1 MNTRV
6 HRVFSG
12 LDETLAVE
20 TGSQTLYNLSTG
32 AINLADREIGFYD
45 ADTLTSVDTTGAN
58 RLTTETGKIIIAMG
72 YDSTGN
78 GTVDTVI
85 KSLPIEISKLVRVT
99 KQGYECPV
107 APVKRFTW
115 TNTDCDTEY
124 CFKVNINSVALSQDL
139 GFNTLYKTFGAT
151 TDCCVDGCDT
161 CGGGDCD
168 ALADLLVADVNSDLD
183 GFLVATKQANN
194 TLAFAN
200 EDVSVFDAPAADFM
214 TFTAGGST
222 FSALIPDLSGDDAAA
237 ATALETA
244 IQAVITAN
252 GLGGTATV
260 TRNGAGDYSLAITS
274 NYIESID
281 FYDASV
287 STTVAAISTTAT
299 AVTDGCP
306 SVYIEAN
313 FSAIA
318 DFCHLPV
325 NLVEPN
331 GVTFDLYGDC
341 AFDCNFTVTD
351 VRSLQYEKG
360 NAITVKDMEEEAS
373 GYGVDN
379 WYRFTKLVQPNPTR
393 TLLTDT
399 SKNYAVYTIEH
410 QDLHEGAPSGHYFR
424 SNWQTIIA
432 VGTGTVNCA
441 LGTVADS
448 TLEGLLDTYLA
459 V

>member
-12 LDETLAVE
+12 LDETDSIMSAG
-20 TGSQTLYNLSTG
+20 TTLYNITTG
-32 AINLADREIGFYD
+32 AINLDDREVGIFD
-45 ADTLTSVDTTGAN
+45 SETLTSLNPGTVITSQSGTVFF
-58 RLTTETGKIIIAMG
+58 AMG

-78 GTVDTVI
+78 GTVDKVV
-85 KSLPIEISKLVRVT
+85 KSLPIEISKIT
-99 KQGYECPV
+99 KISKQAYQCAV

-124 CFKVNINSVALSQDL
+124 CFKVNINSVAISQDL
-139 GFNTLYKTFGAT
+139 GYNTLYKTFGAT

-168 ALADLLVADVNSDLD
+168 ALADLLVTDINTDKDA
-183 GFLVATKQANN
+183 FLVATKQANN
-194 TLAFAN
+194 TLAFSN
-200 EDVSVFDAPAADFM
+200 EDVSVFDAPTADFM

-222 FSALIPDLSGDDAAA
+222 FSALIPDLSADDAAA
-237 ATALETA
+237 ATALTSA
-244 IQAVITAN
+244 IQAVITAK

-287 STTVAAISTTAT
+287 STTTAAFSTTAT

-306 SVYIEAN
+306 SVFVEAN

-341 AFDCNFTVTD
+341 AFDCNFTVTN
-351 VRSLQYEKG
+351 VQTLQYEKG
-360 NAITVKDMEEEAS
+360 EGVGVKDMEEEAS
-373 GYGVDN
+373 GYGVDHL
-379 WYRFTKLVQPNPTR
+379 YRYTKLIQSDPTR
-393 TLLTDT
+393 TLLTDV
-399 SKNYAVYTIEH
+399 SKNYAVYVIEH
-410 QDLHEGAPSGHYFR
+410 QDLHEGAPSGHFFR
-424 SNWQTIIA
+424 STWKTIFA
-432 VGTGTVNCA
+432 VGTGTVDCA

-448 TLEGLLDTYLA
+448 TLEGELDTLLG